1 MAAVLTEVVEAPS
14 AWVNQG
20 KDYFLFEL
28 SEARIDAIERAV
40 QATKHLPIQAVTRAE
55 FDDPEIRALARE
67 ILSDLRDG
75 RGAVVISQLP
85 QGRFSPDDYERA
97 YWGLGQHLGTP
108 VIQNYLGD
116 LITRVEKE
124 ENSDKPRDTRT
135 KGRGYRNANEAGYH
149 TDTDEIVGLMCIE
162 RAETGGESVITS
174 AISIHNDFV
183 RNHPELLDALYE
195 GYYQAIGEDEVM
207 TEEKSPIF
215 GYVEGRLSV
224 YCQFRAMKLAATN
237 RGEALSPELEAAVEY
252 FYERA
257 KANEAEFL
265 LQPGEILLWNNR
277 TQLHGRRGFENS
289 PERKRLLLRLWLRP
303 DNPIAIPAN
312 FAEFTKQRL
321 RREDYERLV
330 EANAA
335 A

>member
-1 MAAVLTEVVEAPS
+1 
-14 AWVNQG
+14 
-20 KDYFLFEL
+20 
-28 SEARIDAIERAV
+28 
-40 QATKHLPIQAVTRAE
+40 
-55 FDDPEIRALARE
+55 
-67 ILSDLRDG
+67 
-75 RGAVVISQLP
+75 
-85 QGRFSPDDYERA
+85 
-97 YWGLGQHLGTP
+97 
-108 VIQNYLGD
+108 
-116 LITRVEKE
+116 
-124 ENSDKPRDTRT
+124 
-135 KGRGYRNANEAGYH
+135 
-149 TDTDEIVGLMCIE
+149 MCIE
-162 RAETGGESVITS
+162 RAESGGESVITS

-183 RNHPELLDALYE
+183 RNHPELLDTLYE

-277 TQLHGRRGFENS
+277 TQLHGRRSFENS
-289 PERKRLLLRLWLRP
+289 TERKRLLLRLWLRP